1 MTASRYLSGHLWQ
14 RLGASILLLAA
25 FALSVA
31 AQQPAPSSPSSPVSI
46 VRQATETELHSDPQA
61 HLFAWK
67 ERKIESTGT
76 RVQNL
81 VETPAG
87 VLTRVVLINDK
98 PLDEKQR
105 KAEAERVRKMLEPA
119 QLARKK
125 KETAEDDE
133 RTRKMLASIPDAFD
147 FALLDSRVAL
157 NGHKIAHLKFTA
169 RPGYNPPNREA
180 MVFTGMQGE
189 IFVDEDAHRLVK
201 IDGVLFKEVNFGWGI
216 LGRLYKGGRFFVE
229 QSEVAPGHWD
239 TTHMILHFDGK
250 VLLVKPLHIEDD
262 SSSWDYRPVPPMS
275 SEQAMDYL
283 SRDPSAQHAQLQH

>member
-1 MTASRYLSGHLWQ
+1 
-14 RLGASILLLAA
+14 
-25 FALSVA
+25 
-31 AQQPAPSSPSSPVSI
+31 

>member
-1 MTASRYLSGHLWQ
+1 MTAPRYLSGHLWH
-14 RLGASILLLAA
+14 RLGASTLLLAA
-25 FALSVA
+25 LALSAA
-31 AQQPAPSSPSSPVSI
+31 AQQPAPSSPSSPESI
-46 VRQATETELHSDPQA
+46 VRQATETELRSDSPH
-61 HLFAWK
+61 HLFAWR

-76 RVQNL
+76 RVQSL
-81 VETPAG
+81 VETPSG

-105 KAEAERVRKMLEPA
+105 KAEAERVRKMLDPA
-119 QLARKK
+119 QMARKK

-133 RTRKMLASIPDAFD
+133 RTRKMLTSIPDAFD
-147 FALLDSRVAL
+147 FSILDSRVAL
-157 NGHKIAHLKFTA
+157 NGHKIVHLKFTA

-180 MVFTGMQGE
+180 AVFTGMQGE
-189 IFVDEDAHRLVK
+189 IFVDENAHRLVK
-201 IDGVLFKEVNFGWGI
+201 IDGVLFKDVNFGWGI

-229 QSEVAPGHWD
+229 QSEVAPGHWE
-239 TTHMILHFDGK
+239 TTHMILRFDGK

-283 SRDPSAQHAQLQH
+283 SRDQSSQHAQLQH